1 MANLSACTT
10 VGGRTIYGVVD
21 AESSPMVALP
31 CKAQENED
39 GTSTLA
45 VLIYQP
51 VLAHVNIDFASESE
65 QELIEA
71 PAAGHRIRLAAL
83 EMIALE
89 NVEVTIK
96 SGSTTLGTYRG
107 MGIVPNTAI
116 PINLAE
122 AEALVIQATSDVR
135 ITGRCSYY
143 EEAV

>member
-31 CKAQENED
+31 CNGQENED

-45 VLIYQP
+45 VLISQP

-65 QELIEA
+65 QVIIAA
-71 PAAGHRIRLAAL
+71 PAAGYMIRIAAL
-83 EMIALE
+83 ELIALE
-89 NVEVTIK
+89 NVEVAIK
-96 SGSTTLGTYRG
+96 SGSTTIGTYRG
-107 MGIVPNTAI
+107 TGMALDAAV